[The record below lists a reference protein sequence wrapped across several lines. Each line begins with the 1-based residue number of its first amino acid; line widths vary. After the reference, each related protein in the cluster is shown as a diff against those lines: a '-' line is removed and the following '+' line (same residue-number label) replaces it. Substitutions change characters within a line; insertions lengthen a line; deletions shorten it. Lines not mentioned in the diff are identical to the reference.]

1 MKPQDGSGLLEP
13 WNQLEEFYSM
23 TRIDHSTVSPGLW
36 TNDNEGKADL
46 QAMIPDPTGLCI
58 IFKPLL
64 DSPQFRLQPSQV
76 SQPADNPRLNFKNL
90 SLQFQV

>member
-23 TRIDHSTVSPGLW
+23 TRIDRSTVSPGLW

-46 QAMIPDPTGLCI
+46 QATIPDATGLSYNI
-58 IFKPLL
+58 
-64 DSPQFRLQPSQV
+64 
-76 SQPADNPRLNFKNL
+76 
-90 SLQFQV
+90 